1 MMKRWTTSALVAAT
15 LFTVGLPAQQAP
27 ALPAALATAIDQL
40 GSFDFPT
47 RTEAAR
53 TLRRAPAATVAPA
66 LAAAVRAH
74 RDEFVRFRALVL
86 LTGMDETLTRE
97 VVRSAATDR
106 NDRLRTVAFSWLEQ
120 HPDPALLTALIG
132 ALAKER
138 SEFVRPALTRAVA
151 ALGTDARAQ
160 AVLVPLVVRGEDL
173 FRGATISAL
182 GDHGGKYAIAEIL
195 EVAKL
200 DGPLT
205 DDAITALGKLGDA
218 TLRPT
223 LAALQRTAEPEL
235 QPTISGALCLLGIEC
250 DSQFAYLR
258 KTLGFAAGNETFQP
272 LLRGVVHGLGMLAIA
287 GRDDALGALLDS
299 GVPARDPA
307 RSPIAL
313 AVGQIGIRNPVLFL
327 RVLEARKDRD
337 GAIELM
343 RDAFDM
349 LGEDYQ
355 EERFYVEIRKAGL
368 AAPAGSPRRQVA
380 QTLVDK
386 LEF

>member
-1 MMKRWTTSALVAAT
+1 MMAALAVAT
-15 LFTVGLPAQQAP
+15 LVGVSLGARQATP
-27 ALPAALATAIDQL
+27 LATAIDQL

-47 RTEAAR
+47 RTAAAR
-53 TLRRAPAATVAPA
+53 TLRRAPAATISPL
-66 LAAAVRAH
+66 LAAAVKSH
-74 RDEFVRFRALVL
+74 RDEYVRYRALVL
-86 LTGMDETLTRE
+86 LSGTDEALTRD

-106 NDRLRTVAFSWLEQ
+106 NDRLRTVAFEWLEA

-138 SEFVRPALTRAVA
+138 SEFVRPALTRAIA
-151 ALGTDARAQ
+151 ALGTDPRAQ
-160 AVLVPLVVRGEDL
+160 AALVPLIGRGEDL

-182 GDHGGKYAIAEIL
+182 GDHGGKYALAEII

-205 DDAITALGKLGDA
+205 DDAITAVGKLGEA
-218 TLRPT
+218 ASVRPT
-223 LAALQRTAEPEL
+223 LAALQRTADPDL

-250 DSQFAYLR
+250 DAQWGYLR
-258 KTLGFAAGNETFQP
+258 KTLGFAVGSEVNQP
-272 LLRGVVHGLGMLAIA
+272 LLRSVVHGLGLLAIA
-287 GRDDALGALLDS
+287 GRDDALGTLLDA

-313 AVGQIGIRNPVLFL
+313 GVGQIGLRNPLVFL
-327 RVLEARKDRD
+327 RVLEGRKDRD
-337 GAIELM
+337 AVIELM

-349 LGEDYQ
+349 LSEDYQ

-368 AAPAGSPRRQVA
+368 AAPAGSQRRQVA
-380 QTLVDK
+380 QTLIDK